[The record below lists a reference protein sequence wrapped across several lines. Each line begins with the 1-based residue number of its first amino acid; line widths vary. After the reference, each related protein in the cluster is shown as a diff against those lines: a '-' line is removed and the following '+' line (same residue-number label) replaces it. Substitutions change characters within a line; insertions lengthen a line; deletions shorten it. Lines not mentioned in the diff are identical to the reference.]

1 MRENQMGRMKKE
13 LMGRKMG
20 RKTNVVREGKE
31 DRKEE
36 KGD

>member
-1 MRENQMGRMKKE
+1 MRERQMGRMKKE
-13 LMGRKMG
+13 VSGRKMG
-20 RKTNVVREGKE
+20 RKKNVLREGKE